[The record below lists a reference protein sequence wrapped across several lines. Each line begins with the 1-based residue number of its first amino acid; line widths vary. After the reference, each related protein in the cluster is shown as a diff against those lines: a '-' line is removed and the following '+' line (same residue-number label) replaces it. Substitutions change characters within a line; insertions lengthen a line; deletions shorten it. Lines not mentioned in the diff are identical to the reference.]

1 MTEVVEFE
9 YMGYFQ
15 TALKGISWM
24 GALRVVTRS
33 LALVKIAILAR
44 ILVPAQFGIYGIASL
59 VLGFLEMLTETGINI
74 FLIQKKENPTS
85 SRLRG
90 TGIDEYVNSAWAVSI
105 VRGFLIGT
113 LIFVLAPFIASY
125 FKNENAVFILYLVS
139 VVPVIRGFINPSCVK
154 YQKNLEF
161 NKQFKYD
168 SVIFFTDAVFAIGL
182 GIITRSENSFV
193 YAMIIST
200 FLEVVLSFI
209 YFEPKPKF
217 AFEKT
222 KTLEVINRGK
232 WITGAGIFNY
242 LFQNLDDILVGRVLG
257 TTSLGIYQQAYKI
270 STLPVSEV
278 GEVFNKVT
286 FPIYVNLKDDTARL
300 KKAFNK
306 TLLIISLFVIPF
318 GFIVFRFPT
327 EIINF
332 VLGSNWIAA
341 APALQ
346 LLAIYGVVKA
356 ISNSF
361 FSLFLGIGKQE
372 VVTYVTLI
380 STLILLAILY
390 PLIMI
395 FGILGAAYATIIATI
410 LSTPL
415 TLYYYVK
422 YFKTK

>member
-1 MTEVVEFE
+1 
-9 YMGYFQ
+9 MGYFQ

-44 ILVPAQFGIYGIASL
+44 ILVPAQFGIYGIATL

-74 FLIQKKENPTS
+74 FLIQKKEK
-85 SRLRG
+85 
-90 TGIDEYVNSAWAVSI
+90 IDEYVNSAWVVSI
-105 VRGFLIGT
+105 VRGFLIGI

-139 VVPVIRGFINPSCVK
+139 AVPVIRGFINPSCIK

-168 SVIFFTDAVFAIGL
+168 SVIFFVDTIFAIGL
-182 GIITRSENSFV
+182 GVITKSENSFV

-200 FLEVVLSFI
+200 ALEVVLSFV
-209 YFEPKPKF
+209 YFKPAPKF
-217 AFEKT
+217 VFEKE
-222 KTLEVINRGK
+222 KTMEVINRGK
-232 WITGAGIFNY
+232 WITGAGVFNY
-242 LFQNLDDILVGRVLG
+242 LFQNIDDILVGRILG

-286 FPIYVNLKDDTARL
+286 FPIYVNLKDDTPRL
-300 KKAFNK
+300 KKAFVK
-306 TLLIISLFVIPF
+306 TLAIITLLVVPF
-318 GFIVFRFPT
+318 GFLVFKFPV

-332 VLGSNWIAA
+332 VLGSNWIQA
-341 APALQ
+341 APVLQ
-346 LLAIYGVVKA
+346 LLAIYGAVKA

-372 VVTYVTLI
+372 VVTYITLASTLCLI
-380 STLILLAILY
+380 SIIY
-390 PLIMI
+390 PLIKI
-395 FGILGAAYATIIATI
+395 FGILGAGYATIIATV
-410 LSTPL
+410 LSIPVL
-415 TLYYYVK
+415 IIYYVK
-422 YFKTK
+422 YFNDEIC

>member
-1 MTEVVEFE
+1 
-9 YMGYFQ
+9 MGYFQ
-15 TALKGISWM
+15 AALKGISWM

-44 ILVPAQFGIYGIASL
+44 ILVPAQFGIYGIATL

-74 FLIQKKENPTS
+74 FLIQKKEK
-85 SRLRG
+85 
-90 TGIDEYVNSAWAVSI
+90 IDEYVNSAWVVSI
-105 VRGFLIGT
+105 LRGFLIGI

-139 VVPVIRGFINPSCVK
+139 VVPVIRGFINPSCIK

-168 SVIFFTDAVFAIGL
+168 SVIFFVDAIFAIGL
-182 GIITRSENSFV
+182 GIITKSENSFI

-200 FLEVVLSFI
+200 LLEVILSFI
-209 YFEPKPKF
+209 YFKPTPKF
-217 AFEKT
+217 IFEKE
-222 KTLEVINRGK
+222 KTMEVINRGK
-232 WITGAGIFNY
+232 WITGAGVFNY
-242 LFQNLDDILVGRVLG
+242 LFQNIDDILVGRVLG

-286 FPIYVNLKDDTARL
+286 FPIYVNLKDDTKRL
-300 KKAFNK
+300 KQAFLK
-306 TLLIISLFVIPF
+306 TLAIISLLVIPF
-318 GFIVFRFPT
+318 GFLVFRFPV
-327 EIINF
+327 EIINI
-332 VLGSNWIAA
+332 VLGSNWITA
-341 APALQ
+341 APVLQ

-372 VVTYVTLI
+372 VVTYITLA
-380 STLILLAILY
+380 STLCLVAILY
-390 PLIMI
+390 PLIKI
-395 FGILGAAYATIIATI
+395 FGILGAGYATIIATV
-410 LSTPL
+410 LSLPVL
-415 TLYYYVK
+415 IIYYYK
-422 YFKTK
+422 YFSK

>member
-1 MTEVVEFE
+1 
-9 YMGYFQ
+9 MGYFQ
-15 TALKGISWM
+15 TALKGLSWM

-44 ILVPAQFGIYGIASL
+44 ILVPAQFGIYGIATL

-74 FLIQKKENPTS
+74 FLIQKKEK
-85 SRLRG
+85 
-90 TGIDEYVNSAWAVSI
+90 IDEYVNSAWAVSI

-139 VVPVIRGFINPSCVK
+139 VVPVIRGFINPSCIK

-168 SVIFFTDAVFAIGL
+168 SVIFFTDAIFAIGL
-182 GIITRSENSFV
+182 GIITKSENSFV

-200 FLEVVLSFI
+200 ILEVILSFV
-209 YFEPKPKF
+209 YFKPTPKF
-217 AFEKT
+217 VFEKT
-222 KTLEVINRGK
+222 KTFEVINRGK

-257 TTSLGIYQQAYKI
+257 TASLGIYQQAYKI

-286 FPIYVNLKDDTARL
+286 FPIYVNLKDDTVRL
-300 KKAFNK
+300 RKAFLK
-306 TLLIISLFVIPF
+306 TLLIISLLVVPF
-318 GFIVFRFPT
+318 GFVVFKFPVEIVS
-327 EIINF
+327 F
-332 VLGSNWIAA
+332 VLGENWISA
-341 APALQ
+341 APVLQ
-346 LLAIYGVVKA
+346 LLAIYGVTKA

-372 VVTYVTLI
+372 AVTYITLT
-380 STLILLAILY
+380 STLILVAILY

-395 FGILGAAYATIIATI
+395 FGILGAAYATIIATV
-410 LSTPL
+410 LSAPL

-422 YFKTK
+422 YFKIK

>member
-1 MTEVVEFE
+1 
-9 YMGYFQ
+9 MGYFQ

-44 ILVPAQFGIYGIASL
+44 VLVPAQFGIYGIATL

-74 FLIQKKENPTS
+74 FLIQKNKKV
-85 SRLRG
+85 
-90 TGIDEYVNSAWAVSI
+90 DEYVNSAWVVSI
-105 VRGFLIGT
+105 VRGFLIGI
-113 LIFVLAPFIASY
+113 LIFVLAPFIANY

-139 VVPVIRGFINPSCVK
+139 VVPVIRGFINPSCIK

-168 SVIFFTDAVFAIGL
+168 SVIFFVDAIFAIGL
-182 GIITRSENSFV
+182 GVITKSENSFV

-200 FLEVVLSFI
+200 LLEVVLSFV
-209 YFEPKPKF
+209 YFKPTPKF
-217 AFEKT
+217 VFEKE
-222 KTLEVINRGK
+222 KTIEVINRGK
-232 WITGAGIFNY
+232 WITGAGVFNY
-242 LFQNLDDILVGRVLG
+242 LFQNIDDILVGRVLG
-257 TTSLGIYQQAYKI
+257 TPSLGIYQQAYKI

-286 FPIYVNLKDDTARL
+286 FPIYVNLKDDKNRL
-300 KKAFNK
+300 TKAFLK
-306 TLLIISLFVIPF
+306 TLGIISLLVIPF
-318 GFIVFRFPT
+318 GFLVFKFPV

-332 VLGSNWIAA
+332 ILGSNWISA
-341 APALQ
+341 APVLQ

-372 VVTYVTLI
+372 VVTYITLA
-380 STLILLAILY
+380 STLCLIAILY
-390 PLIMI
+390 PLIKI
-395 FGILGAAYATIIATI
+395 FGILGAGYATIIATV
-410 LSTPL
+410 LSLPVL
-415 TLYYYVK
+415 IIYYSK
-422 YFKTK
+422 YFSK